1 MAEHKR
7 RKSDVIDDPKYL
19 EGLTERSVEDLKSMR
34 DDCVALE
41 NEVSYER
48 RMCHARMDLL
58 SAELDHRAGK
68 AEDVISR
75 LPEILA
81 AESRE
86 ENSPMP
92 NRAPDLSVPEN
103 AGGPRRRI
111 DEVSGGR
118 TLAELLVMEPE
129 EIKKLI
135 DSLADYEKKLS
146 EQRTK
151 LHEVLDQIQAE
162 LVSRY
167 TKGEASSDAIMGR

>member
-7 RKSDVIDDPKYL
+7 RKTDAIDDPNFL
-19 EGLTERSVEDLKSMR
+19 EGLSERSVEDLKAMR
-34 DDCVALE
+34 DDCVAVE

-48 RMCHARMDLL
+48 RLCHARMDML

-68 AEDVISR
+68 ATDVISR

-86 ENSPMP
+86 ENSPLP

-103 AGGPRRRI
+103 AGGPRRRV
-111 DEVSGGR
+111 DEIVGGHS
-118 TLAELLVMEPE
+118 LAQLPDMEPDQ
-129 EIKKLI
+129 IKKLI
-135 DSLADYEKKLS
+135 DALAAYEKKLS
-146 EQRTK
+146 DRRTK
-151 LHEVLDQIQAE
+151 LHEVLDKIQAE
-162 LVSRY
+162 LVGRY